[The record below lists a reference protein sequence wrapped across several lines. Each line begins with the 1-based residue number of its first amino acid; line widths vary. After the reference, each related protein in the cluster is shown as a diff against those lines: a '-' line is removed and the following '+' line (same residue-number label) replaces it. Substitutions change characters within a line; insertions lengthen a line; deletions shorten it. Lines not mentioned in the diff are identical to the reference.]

1 MRDKSFI
8 SGYFKMNFVL
18 VLVLLI
24 NSCKKTDSP
33 TPKPNLIVEYVEIN
47 GEKVLDNGR
56 LSNIAI
62 ANIQVNLVFN
72 DQIDGS
78 QLKKNDLFFTNLIDT
93 FYSVFPSINKNE
105 LIIKINQTP
114 APLSQFR
121 LILSTGN
128 NLGGIIQSGFSCT
141 ISTSMDS
148 TAKFPLISDN
158 ELLTKI
164 QQNTFK
170 YFWDYAH
177 PVSGLTRERLGSG
190 ETVTTGGSGFGLMAI
205 LVGINRGFITRN
217 EGFDR
222 FVKIVNFLSNA
233 QTETFHGAY
242 PHWLNGTSGKVIPF
256 STKDNGGDLVETA
269 FLCQGLLAVKEFFK
283 SGSAQ
288 EIALCDKIQTIY
300 ERVEWSWYTQD
311 NQNVLYWHWSPNYT
325 WQMNHKIQG
334 WNEGL
339 IVYVLAA
346 ASPTFPISKDVYEQG
361 WARNGAIV
369 NGKTFFNTVL
379 PLGED
384 KGGPLFFSHY
394 SFMGL
399 NPTHLS
405 NQYANYM
412 TQNVAHSKINYS
424 YCVSN
429 PKNQIGFSGDCWGLT
444 ASDVD
449 FGYTASSP
457 NNDVGVIAP
466 TAAISAFPYT
476 PFESMKALKFFY
488 YIIGDKIWGEYGF
501 KDAFNLNIPWYSPSY
516 LAIDQGPIIVMVEN
530 YRSAMIWNLF
540 MQNSD
545 VQKGLTKLGFTY

>member
-1 MRDKSFI
+1 
-8 SGYFKMNFVL
+8 MNFVL

>member
-8 SGYFKMNFVL
+8 SGYFKMSFVL

-405 NQYANYM
+405 DQYANYM

>member
-1 MRDKSFI
+1 MS
-8 SGYFKMNFVL
+8 FVL

-405 NQYANYM
+405 DQYANYM